1 MEVKPIKVLVYKDVV
16 ELINKYDCKGLVD
29 LAVENLLIKPYHYVM
44 YTGNNYLDF
53 DYSETEP
60 VEVYVDKRLAIAW
73 ENTPKQIKDFLL
85 SAIDEE
91 LKTLVY
97 SYVYV
102 NQLEGGKL

>member
-1 MEVKPIKVLVYKDVV
+1 MEVKIFVYKDLK
-16 ELINKYDCKGLVD
+16 ELLDKYNCQGLLG

-44 YTGNNYLDF
+44 RLIPNEGDF
-53 DYSETEP
+53 DYSQAEP
-60 VEVYVDKRLAIAW
+60 ITVYMDKEYAIAW

-97 SYVYV
+97 SYVYIV
-102 NQLEGGKL
+102 QNYERR